1 MKQKD
6 KTIRDE
12 IHEVINAQE
21 PDNPEDEWLSTNHEV
36 ETVLDFEMFAEQLC
50 RVIDDPH
57 RWKWAIIALHSGL
70 QGMMVLALKGSNSF
84 DVIRGDDKKQ
94 RLASF
99 LDLYKKIKGDRME
112 MYCHSRRFMPSGTQ
126 GRSIKQLNRLR
137 NEFVHFTPK
146 NWLLELGGLPNIA
159 LDCVK
164 IAKFLAWKSGNVIL
178 VRPDL
183 TTRLEAAFASAHE
196 DLSAL
201 RGKTE

>member
-6 KTIRDE
+6 KTIGDE

-21 PDNPEDEWLSTNHEV
+21 PDNPEDEWLSTDHEV
-36 ETVLDFEMFAEQLC
+36 ETVSDFEMFAEQLK
-50 RVIDDPH
+50 RTTDDPH

-84 DVIRGDDKKQ
+84 NVIRGDDKKQ
-94 RLASF
+94 WLASF
-99 LDLYKKIKGDRME
+99 LDLYKKVKGDRME
-112 MYCHSRRFMPSGTQ
+112 MFCHSRRFIPTGTQ
-126 GRSIKQLNRLR
+126 GRSVKGLNRFR
-137 NEFVHFTPK
+137 NEFIHFTPK
-146 NWLLELGGLPNIA
+146 HWLLETAGLPEIA
-159 LDCVK
+159 LDCLE
-164 IAKFLAWKSGNVIL
+164 IAEFLAWKSGNVIL
-178 VRPDL
+178 VRSDL